1 MGFTTHTQAD
11 EYGGMWYRGDS
22 INLLVYCLQTFINL
36 YICAYPYVNIQIYI
50 LAKCYVVDFKYQYEK
65 AKIINTEPHS
75 LGKTVVANQ
84 CSKVIYS
91 INAISKIYHTP
102 YIMCVHVFVYMYSI
116 YFSQMQSDVLIK
128 KRCCLFGF
136 WQLLLTH
143 GTNNLEQLLM

>member
-11 EYGGMWYRGDS
+11 EYGGMWHRGDCY
-22 INLLVYCLQTFINL
+22 NLLVYCLQTL

-91 INAISKIYHTP
+91 INAISNTYL
-102 YIMCVHVFVYMYSI
+102 CVCICVY
-116 YFSQMQSDVLIK
+116 VLN
-128 KRCCLFGF
+128 LF
-136 WQLLLTH
+136 
-143 GTNNLEQLLM
+143 